1 MSNYETSA
9 SIVLE
14 VNGKNAEERLK
25 ALRQRAE
32 DLENA
37 LAKARNSGDKI
48 EMNKLQKELKK
59 ANAEIREMTSSVQQA
74 ESVMRR
80 LDRATPKELSKTLS
94 TLRRQLNNIERG
106 SAAWNAHVEKI
117 KLVQRELNS
126 VKRSMREQESLW
138 TRFSQKMF
146 DWGNAITM
154 SLAAISGLTMSGRNA
169 VQSYADMEGEMASVR
184 KFTGM
189 TMEEIEKLNESFKT
203 MDTRSSREQLN
214 KLAQEA
220 GKLGI
225 TSQDAV
231 LEYVRAADVINVAL
245 DELGEGAT
253 RDIGKLSSIY
263 GDADRMGM
271 GKAML
276 AVGAAIN
283 EVSQNSTASA
293 SYLVDFEN
301 RMAGV
306 GKQADMTVSQIMGY
320 ASVLDQN
327 AQQVEMSATA
337 LQGVIMKMYKEPEK
351 LARIAGINIQQFAQM
366 VKNDA
371 NEALL
376 YFLDTLGRAGGMQAL
391 APMFDEMKLDGA
403 RAASVL
409 SVLAGNIESV
419 RREQK
424 LAQEAFDEGT
434 SAITEFNVQ
443 NNTVQAQ
450 LDKAKKSFNEISVTL
465 GKDLLPVMR
474 YAITSSSAALRAL
487 KMTVDFMK
495 EHRTLII
502 SLAAGYAGYTVA
514 VKAGTVAQ
522 KLWNATQKV
531 GNSIAATGKSI
542 VLLLRYSYFRLE
554 GQVRKADV
562 VMKAFNRTTKMS
574 PVGILVGALS
584 AGVGALLSYRERMKS
599 AREEAAEAAKA
610 QREYERSITDV
621 TDAAA
626 SASKEELAQLRAL
639 YQASVNEINS
649 KEERI
654 KAARRLQSLYPEYFA
669 SMSTEQIM
677 LGEAKSKY
685 DELTDSILK
694 NAKAKAAADLIKSNS
709 EQIIE
714 LEQSLPGLESNVAAT
729 DAAYKQ
735 AEQRR
740 QEYIAKRSV
749 NPSDIQT
756 EGGILYNWS
765 VMGMAPSSSGEKEA
779 ADAAWKAYADAN
791 NKLIQLQ
798 QANKMLAEQYGIPS
812 TTVFTGSSAG
822 ALAGTPGGT
831 TGGTSSAKNKFQPED
846 DWLALEQSK
855 ALASYATGLIDY
867 NQYNEKKAELDKQYL
882 LKKLQNTEAT
892 EQEIAEITGEL
903 NKLTEKEVTQRNKAQ
918 LDAAKEEIE
927 AERREREVAL
937 TDSYMRGQVSEKTYQ
952 QMKFES
958 EIAYL
963 NRLKELYAEGS
974 QERAD
979 IEAQITEKLQA
990 DKLAKFKETQNRQ
1003 KELYEEYFKGISL
1016 MSAEERE
1023 QQYRLQID
1031 ALDTL
1036 TKKMLE
1042 TAGSDEAKKQKI
1054 VEASAIAEKALKKQY
1069 LEETT
1074 EESFNAMEKAN
1085 AELSEWLQSDGGKAV
1100 TDSFGMIM
1108 SGMSAIFSQISSIVQ
1123 SNLEMETAA
1132 IENRYGKEISLAEG
1146 NTYKVKKIEQDKEKA
1161 IAKAKNEANRKMF
1174 AMQVIQAIAQT
1185 AQNAI
1190 AAYGSAAAIP
1200 LVGYIMAPIAAGLAV
1215 AAGAVQIAAIKK
1227 QQQASEAQGY
1237 AIGGFTRPGPVNEPA
1252 GIVHAGEWVASQK
1265 LVTHSPVTRP
1275 IIDALEYA
1283 QRTNT
1288 IGSIRRVST
1297 FSEPISL
1304 PAPSPDGGGT
1314 SQDTGV
1320 LLATYFAV
1328 LKKLGDRLDEPFVTV
1343 NTVTGDRGIKK
1354 AQDEYDRLIRNK
1366 TPKSRRK

>member
-1 MSNYETSA
+1 M
-9 SIVLE
+9 
-14 VNGKNAEERLK
+14 K

-74 ESVMRR
+74 ENVMRR

-126 VKRSMREQESLW
+126 VKRSMSEQESLW

-189 TMEEIEKLNESFKT
+189 TMDEVEKLNESFKT

-714 LEQSLPGLESNVAAT
+714 LEQSLPGLESNVGAT

-979 IEAQITEKLQA
+979 IEAQISEKLQA

-1031 ALDTL
+1031 ALGEL
-1036 TKKMLE
+1036 TENMLA
-1042 TAGSDEAKKQKI
+1042 TAGDDEAKKQKI
-1054 VEASAIAEKALKKQY
+1054 IEASAIAEKALKKQY

-1074 EESFNAMEKAN
+1074 EESFNAIEKAN
-1085 AELSEWLQSDGGKAV
+1085 AELAEWLQSDGGKAV
-1100 TDSFGMIM
+1100 TESFGMIM

-1123 SNLEMETAA
+1123 SNLEVETAA
-1132 IENRYGKEISLAEG
+1132 IENRYDKEISLAEG
-1146 NTYKVKKIEQDKEKA
+1146 NTYKVKKLEQDKEKE

-1237 AIGGFTRPGPVNEPA
+1237 AVGGFTRPGPVNEPA

-1265 LVTHSPVTRP
+1265 LVTSPVTRP

-1288 IGSIRRVST
+1288 IGTVRSFRTTPIATNTSVG
-1297 FSEPISL
+1297 FS
-1304 PAPSPDGGGT
+1304 DGSVPYHQLVALIDSYNET
-1314 SQDTGV
+1314 IKQ
-1320 LLATYFAV
+1320 LN
-1328 LKKLGDRLDEPFVTV
+1328 DRLDQPFVTV

>member
-1 MSNYETSA
+1 M
-9 SIVLE
+9 
-14 VNGKNAEERLK
+14 K

-106 SAAWNAHVEKI
+106 SVAWNAHVEKI

-126 VKRSMREQESLW
+126 VKRSMSEQESLW

-574 PVGILVGALS
+574 PVGLLVGVLA
-584 AGVGALLSYRERMKS
+584 AGAGALLSYRERMKS

-1031 ALDTL
+1031 ALGEL
-1036 TKKMLE
+1036 TENMLA
-1042 TAGSDEAKKQKI
+1042 TAGDDEAKKQKI
-1054 VEASAIAEKALKKQY
+1054 IEASAIAEKALKKQY

-1074 EESFNAMEKAN
+1074 EESFNAIEKAN
-1085 AELSEWLQSDGGKAV
+1085 AELAEWLQSDGGKAV
-1100 TDSFGMIM
+1100 TESFGMIM

-1132 IENRYGKEISLAEG
+1132 IENRYDKEISLAEG
-1146 NTYKVKKIEQDKEKA
+1146 NTYKVKKLEQDKEKE

-1237 AIGGFTRPGPVNEPA
+1237 AVGGFTRPGPVNEPA

-1265 LVTHSPVTRP
+1265 LVTSPVTRP

-1288 IGSIRRVST
+1288 IGTVRSFRTTPIATNTSVG
-1297 FSEPISL
+1297 FS
-1304 PAPSPDGGGT
+1304 DGSVPYHQLVALIDSYNET
-1314 SQDTGV
+1314 IKQ
-1320 LLATYFAV
+1320 LN
-1328 LKKLGDRLDEPFVTV
+1328 DRLDQPFVTV

>member
-1 MSNYETSA
+1 M
-9 SIVLE
+9 
-14 VNGKNAEERLK
+14 K

-74 ESVMRR
+74 ENVMRR

-126 VKRSMREQESLW
+126 VKRSMSEQESLW

-574 PVGILVGALS
+574 PVGLLVGVLA
-584 AGVGALLSYRERMKS
+584 AGAGALLSYRERMKS

-1031 ALDTL
+1031 ALGEL
-1036 TKKMLE
+1036 TENMLA
-1042 TAGSDEAKKQKI
+1042 TAGDDEAKKQKI
-1054 VEASAIAEKALKKQY
+1054 IEASAIAEKALKKQY

-1074 EESFNAMEKAN
+1074 EESFNAIEKAN
-1085 AELSEWLQSDGGKAV
+1085 AELAEWLQSDGGRAV

-1123 SNLEMETAA
+1123 SNLEVETAA
-1132 IENRYGKEISLAEG
+1132 IENRYDKEISLAEG
-1146 NTYKVKKIEQDKEKA
+1146 NTYKVKKLEQDKEKE

-1237 AIGGFTRPGPVNEPA
+1237 AVGGFTHPGPVNEPA

-1265 LVTHSPVTRP
+1265 LVTSPVTRP

-1288 IGSIRRVST
+1288 IGTVRSFRTTPIATNTSVG
-1297 FSEPISL
+1297 FS
-1304 PAPSPDGGGT
+1304 DGSVPYHQLVALIDSYNET
-1314 SQDTGV
+1314 IKQ
-1320 LLATYFAV
+1320 LN
-1328 LKKLGDRLDEPFVTV
+1328 DRLDQPFVTV

>member
-1 MSNYETSA
+1 M
-9 SIVLE
+9 
-14 VNGKNAEERLK
+14 K

-126 VKRSMREQESLW
+126 VKRSMSEQESLW

-574 PVGILVGALS
+574 PVGLLVGVLA
-584 AGVGALLSYRERMKS
+584 AGAGALLSYRERMKS

-1031 ALDTL
+1031 ALGEL
-1036 TKKMLE
+1036 TENMLA
-1042 TAGSDEAKKQKI
+1042 TAGDDEAKKQKI
-1054 VEASAIAEKALKKQY
+1054 IEASAIAEKALKKQY

-1074 EESFNAMEKAN
+1074 EESFNAIEKAN
-1085 AELSEWLQSDGGKAV
+1085 AELAEWLQSDGGKAV
-1100 TDSFGMIM
+1100 TESFGMIM

-1132 IENRYGKEISLAEG
+1132 IENRYDKEISLAEG
-1146 NTYKVKKIEQDKEKA
+1146 NTYKVKKLEQDKEKE

-1237 AIGGFTRPGPVNEPA
+1237 AVGGFTRPGPVNEPA

-1265 LVTHSPVTRP
+1265 LVTSPVTRP

-1288 IGSIRRVST
+1288 IGTVRSFRTTPIATNTSVG
-1297 FSEPISL
+1297 FS
-1304 PAPSPDGGGT
+1304 DGSVPYHQLVALIDSYNET
-1314 SQDTGV
+1314 IKQ
-1320 LLATYFAV
+1320 LN
-1328 LKKLGDRLDEPFVTV
+1328 DRLDQPFVTV

>member
-1 MSNYETSA
+1 M
-9 SIVLE
+9 
-14 VNGKNAEERLK
+14 K

-80 LDRATPKELSKTLS
+80 LDRATSKELSKTLS

-106 SAAWNAHVEKI
+106 SAAWNAQVEKI

-126 VKRSMREQESLW
+126 VKSSMREQESLW

-154 SLAAISGLTMSGRNA
+154 SMAAISGLTMSGRKA

-189 TMEEIEKLNESFKT
+189 TMDEVEKLNESFKT

-574 PVGILVGALS
+574 PVGLLVGALS

-1031 ALDTL
+1031 ALGEL
-1036 TKKMLE
+1036 TENMLA
-1042 TAGSDEAKKQKI
+1042 TAGDDEAKKQKI
-1054 VEASAIAEKALKKQY
+1054 IEASAIAEKALKKQY

-1074 EESFNAMEKAN
+1074 EESFNAIEKAN
-1085 AELSEWLQSDGGKAV
+1085 AELAEWLQSDGGKAV
-1100 TDSFGMIM
+1100 TESFGMIM

-1123 SNLEMETAA
+1123 SNLEVETAA
-1132 IENRYGKEISLAEG
+1132 IENRYDKEISLAEG
-1146 NTYKVKKIEQDKEKA
+1146 NTYKVKKLEQDKEKE

-1237 AIGGFTRPGPVNEPA
+1237 AVGGFTRPGPVNEPA

-1265 LVTHSPVTRP
+1265 LVTSPVTRP

-1288 IGSIRRVST
+1288 IGTVRSFRTTPIATNTSVG
-1297 FSEPISL
+1297 FS
-1304 PAPSPDGGGT
+1304 DGSVPYHQLVALIDSYNET
-1314 SQDTGV
+1314 IKQ
-1320 LLATYFAV
+1320 LN
-1328 LKKLGDRLDEPFVTV
+1328 DRLDQPFVTV

>member
-126 VKRSMREQESLW
+126 VKRSMSEQESLW

-574 PVGILVGALS
+574 PVGLLVGVLA
-584 AGVGALLSYRERMKS
+584 AGAGALLSYRERMKS

-1031 ALDTL
+1031 ALGEL
-1036 TKKMLE
+1036 TENMLA
-1042 TAGSDEAKKQKI
+1042 TAGDDEAKKQKI
-1054 VEASAIAEKALKKQY
+1054 IEASAIAEKALKKQY

-1074 EESFNAMEKAN
+1074 EESFNAIEKAN
-1085 AELSEWLQSDGGKAV
+1085 AELAEWLQSDGGKAV
-1100 TDSFGMIM
+1100 TESFGMIM

-1123 SNLEMETAA
+1123 SNLEVETAA
-1132 IENRYGKEISLAEG
+1132 IENRYDKEISLAEG
-1146 NTYKVKKIEQDKEKA
+1146 NTYKVKKLEQDKEKE

-1237 AIGGFTRPGPVNEPA
+1237 AVGGFTRPGPVNEPA

-1265 LVTHSPVTRP
+1265 LVTSPVTRP

-1288 IGSIRRVST
+1288 IGTVRSFRTTPIATNTSVG
-1297 FSEPISL
+1297 FS
-1304 PAPSPDGGGT
+1304 DGSVPYHQLVALIDSYNET
-1314 SQDTGV
+1314 IKQ
-1320 LLATYFAV
+1320 LN
-1328 LKKLGDRLDEPFVTV
+1328 DRLDQPFVTV